1 MLRGVCMTNRLSS
14 LLLNP
19 LALGA
24 LALGVVLIALLDE
37 ASIGVI
43 VVIAAVCALTMG
55 AVMWM
60 MTGGHRR

>member
-1 MLRGVCMTNRLSS
+1 MTNRLSS

-19 LALGA
+19 LALAA

-43 VVIAAVCALTMG
+43 VVIAAVCSLTMG

-60 MTGGHRR
+60 VTGGHRN

>member
-1 MLRGVCMTNRLSS
+1 MTNRLSS

-60 MTGGHRR
+60 MTGGDKR